1 MANSDKDILITPN
14 KGQTALPE
22 IKFVGSGNDPIY
34 LRVLDDNTISFEGSQ
49 GQLWSINNN
58 LTSGTIF
65 QVADISGIPLLQ

>member
-1 MANSDKDILITPN
+1 MENNSDKDILITPN

-49 GQLWSINNN
+49 GQLWI
-58 LTSGTIF
+58 
-65 QVADISGIPLLQ
+65 